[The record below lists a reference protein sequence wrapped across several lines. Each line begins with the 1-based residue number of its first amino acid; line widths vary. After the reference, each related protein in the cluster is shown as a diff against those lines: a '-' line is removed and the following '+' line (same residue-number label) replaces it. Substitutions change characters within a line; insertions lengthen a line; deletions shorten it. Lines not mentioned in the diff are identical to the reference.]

1 MGRNLHV
8 VTSLMFIA
16 TAASCG
22 STDGSSDGIE
32 SATLPGLG
40 PSSAQTTE
48 QLTTKSQSEPQ
59 VTTTDLVSGA
69 PAPGDM
75 CEAKSEPVVAAYNI
89 DNGDLRWVACTL
101 VDPVRR
107 GILDVSADVV
117 WIELISPNGE
127 QRLVGHAKADGAAQP
142 AGSDAPPLPT
152 RTGPAPWPEVDGV
165 RIVSPQEG
173 PTSGEDAISGSN
185 LWTQPGSSVYD
196 DVVASGDGAVFV
208 MDRQTA
214 DRTIVAY
221 EARTGAVRWLRD
233 LGSDNDAWPWHVEN
247 GRLFAIWD
255 DIVVVSTGDGSVL
268 WRTRY
273 PEAEFPR
280 MTGVDADGDTVF
292 VAFSALPSGGD

>member
-1 MGRNLHV
+1 VGRPLYVV
-8 VTSLMFIA
+8 VTSLMFAA
-16 TAASCG
+16 TAASCR
-22 STDGSSDGIE
+22 STDTIEPATSS
-32 SATLPGLG
+32 GLV
-40 PSSAQTTE
+40 PSSAQATE
-48 QLTTKSQSEPQ
+48 QLATEPQ
-59 VTTTDLVSGA
+59 TAGTDLVSSA

-75 CEAKSEPVVAAYNI
+75 CDAELEPVLAAYDI
-89 DNGDLRWVACTL
+89 DDGDLRWVACTP

-107 GILDVSADVV
+107 GILDVSAEVV

-127 QRLVGHAKADGAAQP
+127 QRLVGYAKADGTAQP
-142 AGSDAPPLPT
+142 AGPDAPSPPT

-173 PTSGEDAISGSN
+173 PTSGEDAASGSN

-208 MDRQTA
+208 IDRQTA
-214 DRTIVAY
+214 DRTVVAY
-221 EARTGAVRWLRD
+221 EVRTGAVRWRRD
-233 LGSDNDAWPWHVEN
+233 LGRDNYAWPWHVKD

-255 DIVVVSTGDGSVL
+255 DIIVVSTGDGSVL

-280 MTGVDADGDTVF
+280 MTGVDADGETVF